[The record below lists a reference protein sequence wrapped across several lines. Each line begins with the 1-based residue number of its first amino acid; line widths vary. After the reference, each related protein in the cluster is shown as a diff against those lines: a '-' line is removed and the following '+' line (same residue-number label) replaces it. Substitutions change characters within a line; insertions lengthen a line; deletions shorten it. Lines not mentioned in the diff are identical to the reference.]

1 MPAMLIVHMGRRRCG
16 LRGGVT
22 VIVVCM
28 AVMGMVVVGM
38 RCLRKLGMLKFMRM
52 MRVFVF
58 RFVLVWML
66 VILRMMFML
75 VARSAKTQHRE

>member
-1 MPAMLIVHMGRRRCG
+1 MI
-16 LRGGVT
+16 
-22 VIVVCM
+22 
-28 AVMGMVVVGM
+28 VVGM
-38 RCLRKLGMLKFMRM
+38 RCLRKLGMLMFMRM